1 MTTIA
6 NAKNNFGR
14 KINLNNAKKAL
25 QKEINN
31 KKNEIRNRYA
41 RGEFVGRYNNQLR
54 RLENILKN
62 VNRKLRIRAVEPIQ
76 RHFTPQNLS
85 RMNFFENK
93 YHIQYHTYLKE
104 LNKLMKKYHIPQ
116 LPHRWDLVHKMINS
130 NREARNQIARQYG
143 LYWEMKARGQQWKR
157 RKLS

>member
-62 VNRKLRIRAVEPIQ
+62 VNRKLSLSKGILHHRI
-76 RHFTPQNLS
+76 
-85 RMNFFENK
+85 
-93 YHIQYHTYLKE
+93 
-104 LNKLMKKYHIPQ
+104 
-116 LPHRWDLVHKMINS
+116 
-130 NREARNQIARQYG
+130 
-143 LYWEMKARGQQWKR
+143 
-157 RKLS
+157 

>member
-1 MTTIA
+1 MNRIT
-6 NAKNNFGR
+6 KNNLGR

-85 RMNFFENK
+85 RMNFFE
-93 YHIQYHTYLKE
+93 
-104 LNKLMKKYHIPQ
+104 KKIGNRKQ
-116 LPHRWDLVHKMINS
+116 QCRHKDKDCD
-130 NREARNQIARQYG
+130 A
-143 LYWEMKARGQQWKR
+143 K
-157 RKLS
+157 

>member
-1 MTTIA
+1 MNRIT
-6 NAKNNFGR
+6 KNNLGR
-14 KINLNNAKKAL
+14 KINLNNEKKAL

-85 RMNFFENK
+85 RMNFFEKK
-93 YHIQYHTYLKE
+93 YNIQFHKYLNE

-143 LYWEMKARGQQWKR
+143 LYWEMKAGEKRFKR
-157 RKLS
+157 RRTN

>member
-1 MTTIA
+1 MNRIT
-6 NAKNNFGR
+6 KNNLGR
-14 KINLNNAKKAL
+14 KINLNNEKKAL

-85 RMNFFENK
+85 RMNFFEKK
-93 YHIQYHTYLKE
+93 YNIQFHKYLNE

-143 LYWEMKARGQQWKR
+143 LYWEMKAGEKRFKR
-157 RKLS
+157 RRTH

>member
-1 MTTIA
+1 MNRIT
-6 NAKNNFGR
+6 KNNLGR

-85 RMNFFENK
+85 RMNFFEKK
-93 YHIQYHTYLKE
+93 YNIQFHKYLNE

-143 LYWEMKARGQQWKR
+143 LYWEMKAGEKRFKR
-157 RKLS
+157 RRTN